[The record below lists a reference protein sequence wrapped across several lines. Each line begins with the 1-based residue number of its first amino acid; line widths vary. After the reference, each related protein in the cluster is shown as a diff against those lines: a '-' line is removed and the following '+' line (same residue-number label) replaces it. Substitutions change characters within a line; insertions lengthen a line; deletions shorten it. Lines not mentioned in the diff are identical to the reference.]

1 MGKIYTMDVTTLDES
16 DREFRS
22 LQIEG
27 NRKRG
32 ERARRAAMSMD
43 PGIDLATNISDLLGN
58 LLHTCDVEGL
68 NFKELLGS
76 GEYHRSP
83 GNYEAETGDDPD
95 EWMG

>member
-1 MGKIYTMDVTTLDES
+1 MGKMGRIYTMDVTTLDED
-16 DREFRS
+16 DREMRS

-27 NRKRG
+27 NRKRA
-32 ERARRAAMSMD
+32 ERARQAAMSMD

-76 GEYHRSP
+76 GEYH
-83 GNYEAETGDDPD
+83 YEAETGDDPD